1 MSDPL
6 NQLITVID
14 SLLAYSKNCHAT
26 AVKEVELKLSNNELL
41 DLFAA
46 KLASIND
53 PPFIT
58 AESFE
63 KRLTLF
69 ENTINKSIS
78 NSIAEVQSSFNAK
91 LDNLAKTQR
100 EEVKRLTTVLSEIE
114 PKLQEVL
121 QKQDAALQSVKNE
134 FSNKLTAT
142 ESKLQDLVNNKSQ
155 ASQHAIEVHSE
166 SIKRQ
171 IIDNKQNTQDELT
184 TEFHNSLKI
193 VKSET
198 NSRFKL
204 IAELLTD
211 AKLPMIGGI
220 FKDKQDQIKQLIV
233 DTHTTSP
240 SVILQQAKPEIPPLA
255 KNDESS
261 EQDVLFELLL
271 KSLTAF
277 KFKSDDKKD
286 EFINKLKKATQ
297 DSKPKK
303 SLDGMNF
310 GAYLDIDKKNWTEI
324 VDAAINSAGKK

>member
-14 SLLAYSKNCHAT
+14 SLLAYSKNTHAT
-26 AVKEVELKLSNNELL
+26 AVREVELKLSNNELL

-46 KLASIND
+46 KLASINE

-100 EEVKRLTTVLSEIE
+100 EEVKRLTSVLSEIE

-121 QKQDAALQSVKNE
+121 QKQDAALKSVKNE
-134 FSNKLTAT
+134 FANKLSAT

-155 ASQHAIEVHSE
+155 ASQHTIEVLSE
-166 SIKRQ
+166 STKRQ
-171 IIDNKQNTQDELT
+171 IIDNKQNIQDELT
-184 TEFHNSLKI
+184 TEFHNSLNI

-204 IAELLTD
+204 IAKLLTD
-211 AKLPMIGGI
+211 AKLPIIGRI

-233 DTHTTSP
+233 DTHTPLS
-240 SVILQQAKPEIPPLA
+240 SVVIQQAKPEIPALA
-255 KNDESS
+255 KKVESP
-261 EQDVLFELLL
+261 EQDDLFELLL
-271 KSLTAF
+271 KRLKPF

-324 VDAAINSAGKK
+324 IDDAINSAGKK